1 VNITRISGIAS
12 GIDTESIVRDMMQ
25 VERMRVDKM
34 NQQKQIILWRQEQYN
49 DINKDLANFIL
60 NTRKDFELTKTNSY
74 GMGFSN
80 SMSNMSWVKKA
91 TSSNE
96 DIFTA
101 KATAGAVQGTHKIR
115 VEQLAEGVNIA
126 SKSVVKTTGGE
137 VATSSTQL
145 SDLGVLAD
153 DGKIV
158 FEAKAIINGQEKIA
172 EVEINFKNDKGEVA
186 TIGEFVKKINQ
197 ATGKT
202 ETGEE
207 IPLGIQASFDDS
219 TGRLF
224 LSTKAT
230 GENAQIKIIEDD
242 QGLLSGDNNKFKLYD
257 TLESDPLLVPQIDP
271 ETKNPIA
278 DAKFLKGQN
287 AIIHFN
293 GAENLEYESNN
304 ILLNGIQINL
314 NSADP
319 AKEYTLKVDTDIDGV
334 YDKIK
339 SFVDKYNEL
348 VDNLNKKTS
357 EKRYRDYQPL
367 TDEQKKAMNEDDVK
381 KWEERAKSGL
391 LRNDEIIE
399 KVLRSVRSGL
409 YEKVEGIST
418 QHDHLSSIGIT
429 TGDWKEREKLVIDE
443 RKLKQAITDDVDGVL
458 NLLFAPSDTEDPK
471 KSGLVNRMY
480 DDMIAGMK
488 EIIDKSGAGDDKEL
502 YRNVQ
507 SNILIDFVTKKGSI
521 SYLDKDVIDF
531 EKRIAE
537 EERRL
542 ISREQS
548 YWDQFTAMEKAI
560 SQMNS
565 QSMWLEQQIMSFY

>member
-1 VNITRISGIAS
+1 MNITRISGIAS